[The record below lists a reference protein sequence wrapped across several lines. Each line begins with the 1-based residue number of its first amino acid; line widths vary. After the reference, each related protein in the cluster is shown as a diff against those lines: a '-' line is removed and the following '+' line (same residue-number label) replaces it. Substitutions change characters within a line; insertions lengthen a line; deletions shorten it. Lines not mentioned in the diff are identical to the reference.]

1 MENDFDT
8 AAMLNGLMQFDQAAA
23 ISANNLKAIF
33 DAQLAGISS
42 SFAQTAV
49 TTATAFLDSS
59 GLINESF
66 TLMSANL
73 GTAFGNTLP
82 LLTGQFATAFSE
94 IALFSDETALNMS
107 TQFGTAS
114 TEAFTL
120 LSDNAILSFALAKN
134 AIGGSVVELQGTF
147 DTGAMGMEESMKT
160 ASFGIINNFMDA
172 KGSLDGI
179 LGNIILGFI
188 TMTDS
193 IRLTFDSLK
202 ANITEQF
209 TDISGS
215 TNENTTT
222 MSKMWQTFLDKLG
235 TTQKILSIITSAI
248 KVYEV
253 LKGVVTATT
262 AAQVAQTGA
271 QVAQTGA
278 QAAATPV
285 SYASASGFLAVG
297 AGVLLMGLGIALAV
311 SAIVLLLTV
320 LGASVASAASG
331 IGALI
336 SSFKSPPKP
345 DIQSNLQLGDIKQA
359 ASGGFPSMGQMFIAR
374 EAGPELVGTIGS
386 RSAVVNNDQ
395 IVESVSAGVYRAVKA
410 AMGQNGGGV
419 IQLILDGSKVA
430 EVVAD
435 NVNAITRRTGRCP
448 ILV

>member
-1 MENDFDT
+1 MNATFT
-8 AAMLNGLMQFDQAAA
+8 QAAA
-23 ISANNLKAIF
+23 ISTDVFNTAFAAI
-33 DAQLAGISS
+33 GISAFASTLLITTSFDMLFTNLSASLLALQLVSDQAFALMSTNSLALFTLAIASMGINLFVFSAALTASCLLIETCFSLTFSKIS
-42 SFAQTAV
+42 STFGEKLIEMKDTLSKEFDNIKITCEVTSTDMTVPIMTAFALMQA
-49 TTATAFLDSS
+49 TATAAFLATQLAVSENMQVLSDTSKESTDKVSKGFIDSFDSS
-59 GLINESF
+59 SK
-66 TLMSANL
+66 
-73 GTAFGNTLP
+73 
-82 LLTGQFATAFSE
+82 
-94 IALFSDETALNMS
+94 
-107 TQFGTAS
+107 
-114 TEAFTL
+114 L
-120 LSDNAILSFALAKN
+120 LSGLS
-134 AIGGSVVELQGTF
+134 S
-147 DTGAMGMEESMKT
+147 
-160 ASFGIINNFMDA
+160 
-172 KGSLDGI
+172 
-179 LGNIILGFI
+179 
-188 TMTDS
+188 
-193 IRLTFDSLK
+193 
-202 ANITEQF
+202 
-209 TDISGS
+209 
-215 TNENTTT
+215 
-222 MSKMWQTFLDKLG
+222 
-235 TTQKILSIITSAI
+235 ILSITKNGKEIFDKFKKI
-248 KVYEV
+248 ID
-253 LKGVVTATT
+253 ATT

-430 EVVAD
+430 EVVSD